1 MSMYVYLS
9 IYLSTDFY
17 IYASNPALLQPLPR
31 KTGKSL
37 AGCSATDS
45 PSESRSSSPFMSIRF
60 IRGIDSARAT
70 PMIGGKLLT
79 EFLLTENITFS

>member
-9 IYLSTDFY
+9 IYLSTYFY

-60 IRGIDSARAT
+60 I
-70 PMIGGKLLT
+70 
-79 EFLLTENITFS
+79 

>member
-60 IRGIDSARAT
+60 V
-70 PMIGGKLLT
+70 
-79 EFLLTENITFS
+79 